1 MTNEQLLFSDELFV
15 MPENPLSLAIS
26 YEFLMEHIT
35 LDWDRLY
42 FGLKSAYIPLDYA
55 VKKALEEV
63 SSGEQSD
70 TVLALASIFKG
81 EDALAVQYVEDLVAE
96 HVISRALL
104 TDETHM
110 LRCKNQFLY
119 VAMLWLY
126 ENRDDYN
133 QSINF
138 EEPFQPFEYN
148 LKVYD
153 VLYDF
158 KLPSLV
164 AEEFYRFT
172 ITYQVTADNK
182 KGYLTAWEQFLSEQK
197 LIATQRG

>member
-1 MTNEQLLFSDELFV
+1 MNNYYFQMNYSSCQKIRY
-15 MPENPLSLAIS
+15 PLALS

-63 SSGEQSD
+63 SSGAQSD

-81 EDALAVQYVEDLVAE
+81 EDALAAQYVEDLVAE

-133 QSINF
+133 QSILKN
-138 EEPFQPFEYN
+138 PF
-148 LKVYD
+148 
-153 VLYDF
+153 
-158 KLPSLV
+158 S
-164 AEEFYRFT
+164 R
-172 ITYQVTADNK
+172 
-182 KGYLTAWEQFLSEQK
+182 LS
-197 LIATQRG
+197 TM